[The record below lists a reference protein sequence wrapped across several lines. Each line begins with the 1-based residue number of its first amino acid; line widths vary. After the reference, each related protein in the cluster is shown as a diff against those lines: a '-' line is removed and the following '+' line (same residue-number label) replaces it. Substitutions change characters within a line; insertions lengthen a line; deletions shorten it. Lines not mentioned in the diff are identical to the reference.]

1 MILEIVF
8 ILIIIIIINIFWM
21 FYIKN
26 TYEKK
31 AFLAKLH
38 FLLIQL
44 FSAFILIKYINNIY
58 LIIFICIGFFIEI
71 YLIIKY
77 FK

>member
-31 AFLAKLH
+31 ALLAKPY